1 MSDPTEFWKIRN
13 GLLQANFLD
22 YQEALRTAPAAPV
35 PSPAH
40 RRWEKRLLRNPA
52 AYRRRQNR
60 PPRTKVL
67 RMAACVLLAL
77 GLSCAALLTTSA
89 QAREWVAR
97 WVIRESSTHTSYD
110 FQGSVPAGE
119 MAAWAPT
126 YLPEGYAET
135 ERINLGNIVDVFY
148 NTDDPR
154 MWIEFSYLRLS
165 EGNGI
170 DLDNEHHVTTVVFIN
185 GIYGHL
191 YVSTNCSPNMLTWF
205 EEETGYAFLLS
216 SRLAPKELI
225 SIAESIEVYQNK
237 Y

>member
-40 RRWEKRLLRNPA
+40 RRWEKKFLRNPA

-60 PPRTKVL
+60 PSRTKVL
-67 RMAACVLLAL
+67 RAAACVLLAL

-97 WVIRESSTHTSYD
+97 WFIRESSTHTSYD

-119 MAAWAPT
+119 MADWAPT

-135 ERINLGNIVDVFY
+135 DRFDLGRLVDIFYSTNDPNLRIH
-148 NTDDPR
+148 
-154 MWIEFSYLRLS
+154 FSYQRLS
-165 EGNGI
+165 LGGGEN
-170 DLDNEHHVTTVVFIN
+170 LDNEYHIISDIFIN
-185 GIYGHL
+185 GIYGQL
-191 YVSTNCSPNMLTWF
+191 YTATNDSPNMIVWFDEKNGYSFFLAARLPVEELTH
-205 EEETGYAFLLS
+205 
-216 SRLAPKELI
+216 
-225 SIAESIEVYQNK
+225 IAESVQSS
-237 Y
+237 

>member
-22 YQEALRTAPAAPV
+22 YQEALRTAPAAPA

-40 RRWEKRLLRNPA
+40 RQWEKKFLRNPA
-52 AYRRRQNR
+52 ACRRRQNR
-60 PPRTKVL
+60 PPRIKVL
-67 RMAACVLLAL
+67 RVAACVLLAL

-97 WVIRESSTHTSYD
+97 WFIRESSTHTSYD

-135 ERINLGNIVDVFY
+135 ERIDLGNMVDIFY
-148 NTDDPR
+148 NTDDHR

-170 DLDNEHHVTTVVFIN
+170 DLDNEYHVATDIFIN
-185 GIYGHL
+185 GTYGHL
-191 YVSTNCSPNMLTWF
+191 YTATNDSPNMVTWF
-205 EEETGYAFLLS
+205 EEETDYAFLLS
-216 SRLAPKELI
+216 SRLPPEELI
-225 SIAESIEVYQNK
+225 SIAESIEVSQDK

>member
-22 YQEALRTAPAAPV
+22 YQEALRTAPAAPS

-40 RRWEKRLLRNPA
+40 RRWEKKFLRNPA
-52 AYRRRQNR
+52 ACRRRQNR

-67 RMAACVLLAL
+67 RVAACVLLAL

-97 WVIRESSTHTSYD
+97 WFIRESDTHTSYD

-135 ERINLGNIVDVFY
+135 ERIDLGNMVDIFY
-148 NTDDPR
+148 NTDDHR

-170 DLDNEHHVTTVVFIN
+170 DLDNEYHVATDIFIN
-185 GIYGHL
+185 GTYGHL
-191 YVSTNCSPNMLTWF
+191 YTATNDSPNMVTWF
-205 EEETGYAFLLS
+205 EEETDYAFLLS
-216 SRLAPKELI
+216 SRLPPEELI
-225 SIAESIEVYQNK
+225 SIAESIEVSQDK

>member
-22 YQEALRTAPAAPV
+22 YQEALRTAPAAPS

-40 RRWEKRLLRNPA
+40 RRWEKKFLRNPA
-52 AYRRRQNR
+52 AYRRRKGRSPQ
-60 PPRTKVL
+60 TKVL
-67 RMAACVLLAL
+67 RAAACVLLAL

-97 WVIRESSTHTSYD
+97 WFIRESSTHTSYD

-135 ERINLGNIVDVFY
+135 ERIDLGNMVDIFY
-148 NTDDPR
+148 NTDDHR

-170 DLDNEHHVTTVVFIN
+170 DLDNEYHVATDIFIN
-185 GIYGHL
+185 GTYGHL
-191 YVSTNCSPNMLTWF
+191 YTATNDSPNMVTWF
-205 EEETGYAFLLS
+205 EEETDYAFLLS
-216 SRLAPKELI
+216 SRLPPEELI
-225 SIAESIEVYQNK
+225 SIAESIKVSQNK